1 MEESEEHLSSRSQSI
16 LDSLETVAKT
26 GECLVFEVIGRGRWR
41 AVNVNLL
48 TLVRFLPVVRF
59 HRVFQMREWVHKMSP
74 EEMWSRTG

>member
-26 GECLVFEVIGRGRWR
+26 CECLMFEIISRGHWR

-48 TLVRFLPVVRF
+48 TLVRFLPMVRF
-59 HRVFQMREWVHKMSP
+59 HRMFQMREWVHKISP